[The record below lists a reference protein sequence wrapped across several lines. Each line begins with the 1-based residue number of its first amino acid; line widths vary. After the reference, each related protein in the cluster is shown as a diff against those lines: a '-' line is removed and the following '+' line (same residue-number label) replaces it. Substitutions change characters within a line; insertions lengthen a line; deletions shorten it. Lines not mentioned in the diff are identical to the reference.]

1 MAQSTKAAKIIQTNL
16 PSRGAITQRM
26 YINSNRTLVL
36 RQIKEGAMSWYYGR
50 KKVKTYRP
58 LKSIPSIETGRDSE
72 SRGNLEHAADHD
84 KEVGEELS
92 QRIG

>member
-1 MAQSTKAAKIIQTNL
+1 
-16 PSRGAITQRM
+16 M

-36 RQIKEGAMSWYYGR
+36 RQIKEGAMSQ

-58 LKSIPSIETGRDSE
+58 LKSMPIIETRRDPE
-72 SRGNLEHAADHD
+72 SRGNLELAADHD
-84 KEVGEELS
+84 REVGEELS

>member
-1 MAQSTKAAKIIQTNL
+1 
-16 PSRGAITQRM
+16 
-26 YINSNRTLVL
+26 
-36 RQIKEGAMSWYYGR
+36 MSWYYGR

-72 SRGNLEHAADHD
+72 SRGNLELAADHD